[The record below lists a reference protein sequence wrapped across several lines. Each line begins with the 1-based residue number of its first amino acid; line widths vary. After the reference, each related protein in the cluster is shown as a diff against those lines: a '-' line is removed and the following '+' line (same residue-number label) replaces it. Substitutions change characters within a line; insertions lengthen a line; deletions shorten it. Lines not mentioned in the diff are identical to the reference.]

1 MIIGEPDTFEVGDP
15 VIDQYAEERRVGI
28 VIAVEED
35 SKGEKILVVEAEG
48 QPGEIWRIFDR
59 NAVLP

>member
-1 MIIGEPDTFEVGDP
+1 MIIGEPDIFEVGDP

-48 QPGEIWRIFDR
+48 QPGEIW
-59 NAVLP
+59 